1 MADPSTTTNPQ
12 YRKFVECGRLDEMKG
27 VPRINWN
34 PDAVE
39 PKKADGEYKHD
50 FQVTHNVADSMSG
63 KGNLKEK
70 MCRE

>member
-1 MADPSTTTNPQ
+1 MMNPSTTTNPQ
-12 YRKFVECGRLDEMKG
+12 YLKFVECGRLDEMKG

-50 FQVTHNVADSMSG
+50 F
-63 KGNLKEK
+63 
-70 MCRE
+70 